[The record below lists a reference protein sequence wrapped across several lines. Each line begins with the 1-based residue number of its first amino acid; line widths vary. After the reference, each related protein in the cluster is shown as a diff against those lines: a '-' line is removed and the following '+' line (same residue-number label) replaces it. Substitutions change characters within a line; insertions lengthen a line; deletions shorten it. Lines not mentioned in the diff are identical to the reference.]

1 MRINRIA
8 LALGYSLSLLF
19 ASPAMA
25 YAKPGEESHFKQRGG
40 PVLSAPEERLTH
52 SSHIPPVLHEETTSP
67 LS

>member
-25 YAKPGEESHFKQRGG
+25 YAKPSQEFISARGEGAVLSVPEES
-40 PVLSAPEERLTH
+40 LTH
-52 SSHIPPVLHEETTSP
+52 SSDTPPP
-67 LS
+67 LMIYLN